1 VRTIVVAPRL
11 AKIPDVECQQPSSMF
26 RLEMWFMKSIRYVRV
41 SLSPTSRLCPRMQAH
56 QPTHDACTHA
66 RMHACTHAR
75 MHACTRHSNLAL
87 IVSQNHVQVEML
99 ASEVPRGST
108 PVPSLAPPTPRGG
121 DAPPTPRGAS
131 SSPLQR
137 MAVGSSEVSTSRRGG
152 DRNE

>member
-1 VRTIVVAPRL
+1 MALSLEPSPPVGSGGGPIPPTIGGSWIIALRIRAAVVRTIVVAPRL

-75 MHACTRHSNLAL
+75 MHATQQPRTYRIAKSRSGRN
-87 IVSQNHVQVEML
+87 
-99 ASEVPRGST
+99 AS
-108 PVPSLAPPTPRGG
+108 LGG
-121 DAPPTPRGAS
+121 AERQHTGAVA
-131 SSPLQR
+131 R
-137 MAVGSSEVSTSRRGG
+137 AAHAKGW
-152 DRNE
+152 